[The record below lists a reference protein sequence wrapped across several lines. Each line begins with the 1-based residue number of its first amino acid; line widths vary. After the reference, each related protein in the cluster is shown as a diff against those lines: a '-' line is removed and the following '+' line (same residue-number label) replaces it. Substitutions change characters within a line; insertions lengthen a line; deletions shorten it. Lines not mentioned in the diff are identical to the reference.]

1 MESPSNELG
10 QEVGYLVPDWKP
22 RPRPQREPIEGRY
35 CRLEPL
41 DPDQHAAD
49 LFAADSKDVEGR
61 SWTYL
66 PYGPFPT
73 LAVYLDWMTSTC
85 LSNDPM
91 FFAIVDRSDGLP
103 AGVASY
109 LNIAPNHGTIEVG
122 HLHYAPRLQQRPAAT
137 EAMYLLMERAFDLG
151 YRRYEWKCNALN
163 TASRAA
169 AQRLGLSF
177 EGVFRQAAV
186 VKGRNRDTAWYG
198 AIDSEWPSLRAAFQS
213 WLDPGNFDSKGQQR
227 TRLSDLTRPILN
239 RCS

>member
-10 QEVGYLVPDWKP
+10 QAVGGLVPDWKP
-22 RPRPQREPIEGRY
+22 RPRPQRELIEGRY

-41 DPDQHAAD
+41 DPDRHAAD
-49 LFAADSKDVEGR
+49 LFAADSMDVEGR

-73 LAVYLDWMTSTC
+73 LAVYLDWMTSNC

-91 FFAIVDRSDGLP
+91 FFAIVDRTYGLP

-163 TASRAA
+163 AASRAA

-177 EGVFRQAAV
+177 EGIFRQAAV
-186 VKGRNRDTAWYG
+186 TKGRNRDTAWYA

-213 WLDPGNFDSKGQQR
+213 WLDPGNFDSKGRQR
-227 TRLSDLTRPILN
+227 TRLSDVTRPILN
-239 RCS
+239 RCG